1 MIDKNKMN
9 EFFINLYLIIRSY
22 ILLVVYCNMIFSV
35 FLIILVLRILFVVFK
50 ECIRF
55 KIIFLLLILSFESI
69 KLVIVCFNIVDFFFN
84 KLFEL

>member
-1 MIDKNKMN
+1 MTDKNKMN

-55 KIIFLLLILSFESI
+55 KIIFLLLILLFESI